1 MPIAESFIVRHDNL
15 ITAVGVVVAAFVLV
29 AVIRAVARRQ
39 SRRLA
44 PAGPGTGLSQA
55 ALTRIAFL
63 RRAIEAL
70 VILVAIAIAL
80 SQFQAL
86 HQIGR
91 ALLTSGAIAAA
102 VIGFAA
108 RQTLAGAI
116 AGIMLAITQ
125 PLRIGDEVT
134 IAEHAGVVEEVGL
147 FYTWLRRTDGTLALL
162 PNELVAG
169 AVIENRTLHAHAS
182 ATGEG
187 SADRS

>member
-1 MPIAESFIVRHDNL
+1 MPIAESFIARNDNI
-15 ITAVGVVVAAFVLV
+15 ITAVGVLVCAFVLL
-29 AVIRAVARRQ
+29 AVVRAAARRQ
-39 SRRLA
+39 SRRLTE
-44 PAGPGTGLSQA
+44 AGRSAGLSQA

-70 VILVAIAIAL
+70 VILVAVAIAL
-80 SQFQAL
+80 SQFPAL

-134 IAEHAGVVEEVGL
+134 IEERDGVVEEVGL
-147 FYTWLRRTDGTLALL
+147 FYTWLRRSDGTLSLL

-169 AVIENRTLHAHAS
+169 VAIENRTLRAQSSAS
-182 ATGEG
+182 GEG
-187 SADRS
+187 SEDRS

>member
-1 MPIAESFIVRHDNL
+1 MPLAESFIARNDNL
-15 ITAVGVVVAAFVLV
+15 ITAVGVLVVAFVLV
-29 AVIRAVARRQ
+29 AGIRVLARRQ
-39 SRRLA
+39 SQRLA
-44 PAGPGTGLSQA
+44 QAGRAAGLSQG

-63 RRAIEAL
+63 RRAVEAL
-70 VILVAIAIAL
+70 VILVAVAIAL

-102 VIGFAA
+102 VVGFAA

-116 AGIMLAITQ
+116 AGIMLAFTQ

-134 IAEHAGVVEEVGL
+134 IEEHAGTVEEVGL
-147 FYTWLRRTDGTLALL
+147 FYTWLRHEDGSLALL

-169 AVIENRTLHAHAS
+169 VVIENRTLRAQSAAS
-182 ATGEG
+182 GEG
-187 SADRS
+187 SEGRS

>member
-1 MPIAESFIVRHDNL
+1 MPIAESFIARNDNL
-15 ITAVGVVVAAFVLV
+15 ITAIGVLVGAFVLV
-29 AVIRAVARRQ
+29 AVIRAVVRRQ
-39 SRRLA
+39 SRRLTA
-44 PAGPGTGLSQA
+44 AGRSAGLSQS
-55 ALTRIAFL
+55 ALTRITFL

-70 VILVAIAIAL
+70 VILVALAIAL

-134 IAEHAGVVEEVGL
+134 IDEHTGVVEEVGL
-147 FYTWLRRTDGTLALL
+147 FYTWLRCADGTLALL

-169 AVIENRTLHAHAS
+169 VAIENRTLS
-182 ATGEG
+182 ARDRVSGEG
-187 SADRS
+187 SEGRS